1 MVKVRAEMTGTFKD
15 GVLVGKL
22 VDYGS
27 IDSYNTVFEPG
38 AFDEYVGS
46 ERTFNLDY
54 RHDLN
59 DRLAKF
65 KVIGRE
71 DGIYIEAKPNDN
83 IAYQRMKEAVE
94 KGAGLS
100 VTFQPQEARE
110 VDGIAYYKKCI
121 LAGGALTPNPSN
133 KNAVVTYFREEKKEK
148 ENKMTYDLDLMQEVI
163 DLRKKN
169 AKLEAANKQREEG
182 GSSAEFK
189 AVSEL
194 AQTLLK
200 ERESEK
206 ILGVEALKVTP
217 EAKDFLKTREAE
229 VQYMA
234 ASLAKEPKEAW
245 KAVLKERGI
254 TGMPAP
260 AGILKRI
267 ADAVNDEG
275 SLLPFIRH
283 ENLPTLVVGGDSALD
298 MGKGHTP
305 GTDKTESSIALQT
318 RVLTPQYVYKYIKLP
333 KIVMN
338 SKATDIAGAI
348 LTYVMNR
355 LPDMVVMAVNRAI
368 IMGNVDGVSETQIYP
383 VVGDAWATN
392 VTGTTNIQELL
403 EKLSVATPKAA
414 DSTLVIHRNDL
425 AAIRFLKDVD
435 GRYIFP
441 IGVSNQTIATHFGF
455 NRLVQS
461 VAVDEKTAVSL
472 SGYVTNGSRGME
484 FEQGTILVEN
494 NKEYLFEMPISGSLE
509 YKGTTAYGT
518 YTPPT
523 GG

>member
-1 MVKVRAEMTGTFKD
+1 MNKVRAEMSGKFKD
-15 GVLVGKL
+15 GVLIGKL
-22 VDYGS
+22 VDYGT

-38 AFDEYVGS
+38 AFDDYLDTEK
-46 ERTFNLDY
+46 TFNLDY
-54 RHDLN
+54 RHDLY
-59 DRLAKF
+59 DVLAKF
-65 KVIGRE
+65 KVVGRE
-71 DGIYIEAKPNDN
+71 DGIYIEAKPKNE
-83 IAYQRMKEAVE
+83 ASYQRMKDEVQ

-100 VTFQPQEARE
+100 VTFQPIESRE

-133 KNAVVTYFREEKKEK
+133 KNAVVTYFREEKKKE
-148 ENKMTYDLDLMQEVI
+148 ENKMTFDQNLMQELLDAKKLAA
-163 DLRKKN
+163 DLD
-169 AKLEAANKQREEG
+169 AKLKEREAG
-182 GSSAEFK
+182 GDNAALK
-189 AVSEL
+189 TVSEL
-194 AQTLLK
+194 AANLMKQ
-200 ERESEK
+200 RESEK

-217 EAKDFLKTREAE
+217 EATEFLKTREAE
-229 VQYMA
+229 VAYMS
-234 ASLAKEPKEAW
+234 ASLTKDPKSAW
-245 KAVLKERGI
+245 IAELKERGI
-254 TGMPAP
+254 SGIPTP

-267 ADAVNDEG
+267 QDAVNDEG

-283 ENLPTLVVGGDSALD
+283 ENLPTLVVGGDSALAQ
-298 MGKGHTP
+298 GAGHT
-305 GTDKTESSIALQT
+305 TEENKTESTITLQT

-338 SKATDIAGAI
+338 SNATDIAGAI

-355 LPDMVVMAVNRAI
+355 LPDMVIMAVNRAI
-368 IMGNVDGVSETQIYP
+368 IMGGVTGVSETQIYP

-392 VTGTTNIQELL
+392 VGEKANIQELL
-403 EKLSVATPKAA
+403 ESLSVATPKAA

-425 AAIRFLKDVD
+425 AAVRFLKDTTGNYV
-435 GRYIFP
+435 FP
-441 IGVSNQTIATHFGF
+441 IGVSNATIATHFGF
-455 NRLVQS
+455 NRLVQT
-461 VAVDEKTAVSL
+461 VAVDEGTAVSL

-518 YTPPT
+518 VKAVV

>member
-1 MVKVRAEMTGTFKD
+1 MSGTFKD
-15 GVLVGKL
+15 GVLIGKL

-46 ERTFNLDY
+46 EQTFNLDY
-54 RHDLN
+54 RHDMQ
-59 DRLAKF
+59 DKLAKF

-71 DGIYIEAKPNDN
+71 DGIYIEAKPNND
-83 IAYQRMKEAVE
+83 IAYKRMKEAID

-100 VTFQPQEARE
+100 VTFQPVEASE
-110 VDGIAYYKKCI
+110 VDGVAYYKKCI

-133 KNAVVTYFREEKKEK
+133 KNAVVTYFREEKKKE
-148 ENKMTYDLDLMQEVI
+148 ENKMTFDQNLMQELLDAKKLAA
-163 DLRKKN
+163 DLN
-169 AKLEAANKQREEG
+169 AKLKERENGGDNAALKT
-182 GSSAEFK
+182 
-189 AVSEL
+189 VSEL
-194 AQTLLK
+194 AANLMKQ
-200 ERESEK
+200 RESEK

-217 EAKDFLKTREAE
+217 EATEFLKTREAE
-229 VQYMA
+229 VAYMS
-234 ASLAKEPKEAW
+234 ASLTKDPKAAW
-245 KAVLKERGI
+245 TAELKERGI
-254 TGMPAP
+254 SGMPAP

-267 ADAVNDEG
+267 QDAVNDEG

-283 ENLPTLVVGGDSALD
+283 ENLPTLVVGGDNALTQ
-298 MGKGHTP
+298 GTGHTT
-305 GTDKTESSIALQT
+305 GTDKTESNITLQT

-338 SKATDIAGAI
+338 SNATDIAGAI

-355 LPDMVVMAVNRAI
+355 LPDMVIMAVNRAI
-368 IMGNVDGVSETQIYP
+368 IMGGVTGVSETQIYP

-425 AAIRFLKDVD
+425 AAIRFLKDKNGNYV
-435 GRYIFP
+435 FP
-441 IGVSNQTIATHFGF
+441 VGVSNQTIATHFGF

-518 YTPPT
+518 YTPPVA
-523 GG
+523 G

>member
-1 MVKVRAEMTGTFKD
+1 MSGTFED

-27 IDSYNTVFEPG
+27 IDSFQTVFEPG

-46 ERTFNLDY
+46 EQSFNLDY
-54 RHDLN
+54 RHDVY
-59 DRLAKF
+59 DQLAKF

-71 DGIYIEAKPNDN
+71 DGIYIEAKPNSET
-83 IAYQRMKEAVE
+83 AYQRMKEEVE

-100 VTFQPQEARE
+100 VTFQPLESTEA
-110 VDGIAYYKKCI
+110 DGIGYYKKCK
-121 LAGGALTPNPSN
+121 LLGGALTTNPSN
-133 KNAVVTYFREEKKEK
+133 KNAVVTYFREEKKKE
-148 ENKMTYDLDLMQEVI
+148 ENKMTFDQNLMQELL
-163 DLRKKN
+163 DAKKRS
-169 AKLEAANKQREEG
+169 AELEAQLAKKEQG
-182 GSSAEFK
+182 GASSEFK

-194 AQTLLK
+194 ATNLLK
-200 ERESEK
+200 QRETEN
-206 ILGVEALKVTP
+206 ILSIEAQKVTP
-217 EAKDFLKTREAE
+217 AAADFMKTREAE
-229 VQYMA
+229 VEYMA
-234 ASLAKEPKEAW
+234 ASLTKNPLEAW
-245 KAVLKERGI
+245 KATLKERGI
-254 TGMPAP
+254 SGLPTP

-267 ADAVNDEG
+267 QDAVNDEG

-283 ENLPTLVVGGDSALD
+283 ENLPTLVVGGDNTLD

-305 GTDKTESSIALQT
+305 GADKAESTITLQT

-338 SKATDIAGAI
+338 NKATDIAGAI

-355 LPDMVVMAVNRAI
+355 LPDMVIMAVNRAI
-368 IMGNVDGVSETQIYP
+368 IMGGVTGVSETQIYP
-383 VVGDAWATN
+383 VVGDAWANN
-392 VTGTTNIQELL
+392 VGEQADIQTLL

-425 AAIRFLKDVD
+425 AAIRFLKDAD
-435 GRYIFP
+435 KRYIFP

-455 NRLVQS
+455 NRLVQT
-461 VAVDEKTAVSL
+461 VAVDEGTAVSL

-509 YKGTTAYGT
+509 YKGTAAYGT
-518 YTPPT
+518 VAAP
-523 GG
+523 GGGA